1 MLIPN
6 PSHMKNQGG
15 FIMIGVKDNNNLE
28 DIFKIYL
35 PVESMS
41 LFIPYNIR
49 LFKEKEDSVT
59 AT

>member
-1 MLIPN
+1 MTN
-6 PSHMKNQGG
+6 PGG